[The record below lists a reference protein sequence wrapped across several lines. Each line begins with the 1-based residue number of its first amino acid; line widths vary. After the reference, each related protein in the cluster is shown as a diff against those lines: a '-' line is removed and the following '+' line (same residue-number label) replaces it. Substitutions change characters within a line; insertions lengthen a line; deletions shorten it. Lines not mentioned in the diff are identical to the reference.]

1 MEILPKPIGVM
12 ATTVTSTDSYQ
23 YGSVVLSGMAGGL
36 SGLVPGVTYYST
48 TSGKIVTDGAYY
60 GRNGATSSDA
70 SASSFFY
77 VSDDTNQVIVSSDSE
92 IGIAIS
98 SDTILLSR

>member
-12 ATTVTSTDSYQ
+12 ASTVASTDLSQ
-23 YGSVVLSGMAGGL
+23 YGSVALSGMAGGF
-36 SGLVPGVTYYST
+36 SGLIPGVTYYAT

-60 GRNGATSSDA
+60 GRDGATSSDA
-70 SASSFFY
+70 SAGSFFY
-77 VSDDTNQVIVSSDSE
+77 VTDDINQVIVSSDSK

-98 SDTILLSR
+98 TDSILLSR